1 MVNQR
6 KPTDTLS
13 SPLPKKMLLNSVPPT
28 TCATRVSSS
37 AWVKDYKIEI
47 GEPDQPSPSVFEE
60 VYEASR
66 DHHGQLSIT
75 LRNPAS
81 RHLEARRSKNV
92 ENLLSTRGRG
102 DTAMEATIFDF
113 LQNRLHSGD
122 FLSREVSRST
132 VTGLVRSSTVEL
144 LQSYGLLSNEDT
156 ATTERNTASM
166 TNNLLTTTVAVRAN
180 QRMVTPPCRVQSED
194 DKAVVEVMDKDVMEF
209 DILSGRGGKSNHH
222 PGNKRF
228 RQIVAEMKSKYRTT
242 GDKEDKTALSRA
254 IVKYILEMGGR
265 FLKKKTGRHFWT
277 VMTINEARKK
287 TSQALRETK
296 ELKWTLED
304 I

>member
-6 KPTDTLS
+6 KPTEALS

-28 TCATRVSSS
+28 TCTTRVCSG
-37 AWVKDYKIEI
+37 AWVKDLKIEI
-47 GEPDQPSPSVFEE
+47 GEPDQPHPSVFEE

-66 DHHGQLSIT
+66 DHGQPSRT
-75 LRNPAS
+75 FRNPAS
-81 RHLEARRSKNV
+81 RHLEALCSKNA
-92 ENLLSTRGRG
+92 ENLLLTGGRG
-102 DTAMEATIFDF
+102 DTSNESVIFNSW
-113 LQNRLHSGD
+113 QNRLLSGD
-122 FLSREVSRST
+122 FLSREMSFST
-132 VTGLVRSSTVEL
+132 VTKLVRSSTAEL
-144 LQSYGLLSNEDT
+144 LQSYGLLSKNDT
-156 ATTERNTASM
+156 PTMERNTISM
-166 TNNLLTTTVAVRAN
+166 TNSLATTTVAVLAN
-180 QRMVTPPCRVQSED
+180 RRKTAPPRRVQTED
-194 DKAVVEVMDKDVMEF
+194 DKAVVEVLDKDVMEF

-254 IVKYILEMGGR
+254 IVKYIDEMGGR
-265 FLKKKTGRHFWT
+265 FLKKQTGMHFWT
-277 VMTINEARKK
+277 VMSVNEARKK

-304 I
+304 L